1 MALRSF
7 WFTLLFASLLFVG
20 CGTDEP
26 AEQAA
31 KNDEKAQPK
40 DGKDTPGDNKKKTP
54 ADDDE
59 PKIAFDVSYI
69 TEEYVAA
76 IAIRPS
82 GIVGTPLV
90 ADVRKLLK
98 AQLGDEFP
106 LDRNISKFQDMFGFD
121 PQQVEEIIILVDQ
134 QMVAAGPGMFAG
146 GRDEEF
152 IPESV
157 PSEVDEIPSK
167 SDGGADSDDDDAD
180 VDDAKGD
187 KVPTAPSK
195 KDAPKSELF
204 DSDPPPQDVERKQPP
219 LPTAIIRFGQKI
231 DREELLKP
239 IRDQVRQLG
248 ELIEKQH
255 AGYDY
260 LVSSKAGLA
269 AHFPDDQ
276 TVVVAP
282 EESLKKMLTAKN
294 VDSPLIR
301 QLKSVGQHQLVV
313 AVDVAAMSAMVT
325 GLAAAGPEGVGQVAE
340 KVKGVT
346 LTLDFDRKSL
356 LKLSVLAGS
365 ASDATEIA
373 KAAQGYLAIGQGF
386 YALSKGQQLENATP
400 EQRQLMPILDSLV
413 AGTGVAQNGTTITLT
428 IKTPDGLEKLPELLK
443 PFIAQAKAAAERSR
457 KKSDFKQILLAMH
470 NYHET
475 YNFMPTAD
483 GPGHSDDKIKSGLL
497 SWRVYLLPMLDE
509 PGLYNQFHLDE
520 PWDSEHN
527 KTLIKRMP
535 KVFGNDPE
543 GKTSVHVFIGEGT
556 PFGGKRGPKFRDIT
570 DGISNTLAIVEAGPD
585 KAEIWTKP
593 GGLPFDPKNPMAA
606 LGKIGETFLA
616 AVLDGSVHN
625 ITGSIDADT
634 MSKLIRHDDGV
645 VVEIP

>member
-31 KNDEKAQPK
+31 KNDENARTTERR
-40 DGKDTPGDNKKKTP
+40 KDTPGDKDKKQTP

-59 PKIAFDVSYI
+59 PKIDFDVSYI

-76 IAIRPS
+76 IAIRPA

-98 AQLGDEFP
+98 SQLGDEFP
-106 LDRNISKFQDMFGFD
+106 LDRNISKFQEMFGFD

-134 QMVAAGPGMFAG
+134 QMVAAGPGMFG
-146 GRDEEF
+146 GRDEAF
-152 IPESV
+152 GPEAV
-157 PSEVDEIPSK
+157 PSDDDEIPSK
-167 SDGGADSDDDDAD
+167 SDDGADSDDDEADA
-180 VDDAKGD
+180 DDAKDD
-187 KVPTAPSK
+187 KVPTAPSE
-195 KDAPKSELF
+195 KDAPKSERSKL
-204 DSDPPPQDVERKQPP
+204 DLPQAVESKQQP

-231 DREELLKP
+231 DRETLLKP
-239 IRDQVRQLG
+239 IRGQVRQLG

-255 AGYDY
+255 AGHDY
-260 LVSSKAGLA
+260 LVSSKAGFA

-294 VDSPLIR
+294 VDSPLIQ

-313 AVDVAAMSAMVT
+313 AVDVAAMSAMVS

-346 LTLDFDRKSL
+346 LTLDLDRKPL

-365 ASDATEIA
+365 ASDATDIA

-400 EQRQLMPILDSLV
+400 EQRQLIDSLV

-428 IKTPDGLEKLPELLK
+428 IKTPDGLENLPELMK
-443 PFIAQAKAAAERSR
+443 PLIAQAQAAAKRSSR
-457 KKSDFKQILLAMH
+457 KSDLKFLAIALH
-470 NYHET
+470 NYHEV
-475 YNFMPTAD
+475 YRHFPTAID
-483 GPGHSDDKIKSGLL
+483 SGADPKVRKKGAL
-497 SWRVYLLPMLDE
+497 SWRVHLLNQLEE

-527 KTLIKRMP
+527 KTLIKQMP
-535 KVFGNDPE
+535 KIFGNDPE
-543 GKTSVHVFIGEGT
+543 GKTSVHVFTGEGT
-556 PFGGKRGPKFRDIT
+556 PFGGNKTGLGFRFRDIS
-570 DGISNTLAIVEAGPD
+570 DGTSNTFFAVEAGPD

-593 GGLPFDPKNPMAA
+593 GGLPFDAKNPMAA
-606 LGKIGETFLA
+606 LGKIGDKFFA
-616 AVLDGSVHN
+616 AFLDGRVLALPKA
-625 ITGSIDADT
+625 IDADT
-634 MSKLIRHDDGV
+634 MSNLIQHADGN